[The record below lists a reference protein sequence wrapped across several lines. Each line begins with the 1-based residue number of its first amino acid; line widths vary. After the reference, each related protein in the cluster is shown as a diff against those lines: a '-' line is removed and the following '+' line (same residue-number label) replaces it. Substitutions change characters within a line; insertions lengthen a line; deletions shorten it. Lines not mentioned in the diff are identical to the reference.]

1 MKRNTTPEVGSFV
14 RIGLATIL
22 IDEIDTEQNEF
33 FGSDADGDA
42 RWYSLD
48 QIDAVIP

>member
-1 MKRNTTPEVGSFV
+1 MKNKAPQIDSFV
-14 RIGLATIL
+14 CIGLQTLL
-22 IDEIDTEQNEF
+22 IEDIDIEAGSF

-42 RWYSLD
+42 RWYRLD